1 MVEHLSG
8 GGLCPRRVR
17 VRAALTPTRVLA
29 GRSTNPPNV
38 ESLSLRPA
46 LRDGTRSQLE
56 QHINSSRIAS
66 CAFQDAVTTGP
77 STEMSAAK
85 FIRGA
90 NVTPVSTPPGPQS
103 SESAWRAILAKRA
116 TRIDDLEIENATL
129 QAQLDD
135 ALSRNQHD
143 EGVQMQS
150 KTTVATGTET
160 PDDYALLKQQ
170 YQELE
175 ARHQKL
181 QADYDAG
188 QRYVEAATKKYEAAK
203 LNAMQ
208 WKSYITKRLDASKG
222 DQTHEAPRGADAPLP
237 QPPPPVPRE
246 ISDINITPKP
256 TRRASPEAVDNT
268 TDTHTA
274 NEQIAKS
281 SKQAETS
288 SVVNGSTQSAD
299 SDSKSKRISSSQT
312 TEDDQAEI
320 RSSPIKFEALSDDE
334 PVIVREN
341 ILKRRRN
348 ESASAMPSPQRIKQ
362 EPVSPRRP
370 GSAEEPVELRSDD
383 WSSPVTGVRPLI
395 HMETSDLD
403 AMRGTYQ
410 TPRKRKSRDDTRA
423 RSEERSMATLHP
435 PSHLAR
441 NSSSLS
447 DSNIPDLPAPPVA
460 FERAEGVAGAHQ
472 MTTPKQNITPKER
485 SHGRQRGALSN
496 LSPNVPTISQTA
508 RKRRR
513 SSEETAGKVSMLAED
528 GDENTSQVTP
538 KIEIGSTKTPASHRL
553 DAMLENPT
561 PGRQPLSA
569 RRPAP
574 DTMKR
579 IRPQR
584 PQQQRESMSHTKT
597 VASASRYHR
606 PPGIEKSP
614 PPINPESEP
623 LRSRPMQ
630 RLRPQDF
637 RINPAFADSDYAF
650 DDPMNRKTK
659 AARRCLPGCINPACC
674 GEFLDAARHGL
685 LPPSSKSDAQ
695 VIEDMFGSSHA
706 EIMAAYPPS
715 RHPEILIQA
724 RAQEFANEHGKHRK
738 TFERAATPPGFW
750 RTEMPSTQEEI
761 EDRRKALEMER
772 MKVEGMW
779 REAMRGGGRW
789 LFRDE

>member
-1 MVEHLSG
+1 
-8 GGLCPRRVR
+8 
-17 VRAALTPTRVLA
+17 
-29 GRSTNPPNV
+29 
-38 ESLSLRPA
+38 
-46 LRDGTRSQLE
+46 
-56 QHINSSRIAS
+56 
-66 CAFQDAVTTGP
+66 VTTAYNLD
-77 STEMSAAK
+77 MSAAK
-85 FIRGA
+85 FKRGT

-129 QAQLDD
+129 QAQLAD

-143 EGVQMQS
+143 GAAQTQS
-150 KTTVATGTET
+150 KSTVATGNET

-170 YQELE
+170 YQDLE

-181 QADYDAG
+181 QANYDAG

-222 DQTHEAPRGADAPLP
+222 DHTHEAPRGADTPLP

-256 TRRASPEAVDNT
+256 VHRAMPGEANT
-268 TDTHTA
+268 TKEPHA
-274 NEQIAKS
+274 INGPVARPF
-281 SKQAETS
+281 KQAETS
-288 SVVNGSTQSAD
+288 SAINGSTRSAD
-299 SDSKSKRISSSQT
+299 SDSNSKRISSSQT
-312 TEDDQAEI
+312 TEDDQAGTG
-320 RSSPIKFEALSDDE
+320 SSPIKFEACSDDE
-334 PVIVREN
+334 PVVVREN
-341 ILKRRRN
+341 ILKRGRN
-348 ESASAMPSPQRIKQ
+348 ESASAMPPPRRIKQ
-362 EPVSPRRP
+362 EPVSPQRP

-383 WSSPVTGVRPLI
+383 WSSPATRIRPLI
-395 HMETSDLD
+395 RMETSDLD

-410 TPRKRKSRDDTRA
+410 TPRKRKSRDESRA

-441 NSSSLS
+441 TSSSLS
-447 DSNIPDLPAPPVA
+447 DSDIPDLPAPPVA
-460 FERAEGVAGAHQ
+460 FERAEGVAGTHQ
-472 MTTPKQNITPKER
+472 TTTPKQNITPKER
-485 SHGRQRGALSN
+485 SYVRQRGALGN
-496 LSPNVPTISQTA
+496 LSPNILTIPQTA
-508 RKRRR
+508 KKRRR

-528 GDENTSQVTP
+528 GDEDTSQVTP
-538 KIEIGSTKTPASHRL
+538 KHETGSTKTPASHRL

-579 IRPQR
+579 IRLQR
-584 PQQQRESMSHTKT
+584 PQQQKHEPTSHTKAT
-597 VASASRYHR
+597 ASVSRYYR
-606 PPGIEKSP
+606 PPGTEKSP

-623 LRSRPMQ
+623 RRSRPMQ

-637 RINPAFADSDYAF
+637 RINPAFADSEYAF

-715 RHPEILIQA
+715 RHKEILIQA

-750 RTEMPSTQEEI
+750 RTEMPSTQEEM

>member
-1 MVEHLSG
+1 M
-8 GGLCPRRVR
+8 
-17 VRAALTPTRVLA
+17 
-29 GRSTNPPNV
+29 
-38 ESLSLRPA
+38 
-46 LRDGTRSQLE
+46 
-56 QHINSSRIAS
+56 
-66 CAFQDAVTTGP
+66 
-77 STEMSAAK
+77 
-85 FIRGA
+85 RGA

-129 QAQLDD
+129 QARLDE
-135 ALSRNQHD
+135 ALSRHQHD
-143 EGVQMQS
+143 EGVQIQS
-150 KTTVATGTET
+150 KATVATGTET
-160 PDDYALLKQQ
+160 PYDYALLKQQ
-170 YQELE
+170 YQDLE
-175 ARHQKL
+175 ARHEKL
-181 QADYDAG
+181 KADYDAC
-188 QRYVEAATKKYEAAK
+188 REYISAAEKKYRAAK
-203 LNAMQ
+203 QSAKE
-208 WKSYITKRLDASKG
+208 WKAYLSQRLDAPRV
-222 DQTHEAPRGADAPLP
+222 DQTHEVPRGLDAP
-237 QPPPPVPRE
+237 QPHLPPPVPRE
-246 ISDINITPKP
+246 ISDINVTPKP
-256 TRRASPEAVDNT
+256 VHRAPPKAVD
-268 TDTHTA
+268 DTREAHTA
-274 NEQIAKS
+274 NEPVANSAK
-281 SKQAETS
+281 QVETS
-288 SVVNGSTQSAD
+288 SEINGSTRSVD
-299 SDSKSKRISSSQT
+299 SESNSKRISSSQT
-312 TEDDQAEI
+312 TEDDQAGI
-320 RSSPIKFEALSDDE
+320 RSSPIKSQAFSDDE

-348 ESASAMPSPQRIKQ
+348 ELASAMPPPRRIKQ

-383 WSSPVTGVRPLI
+383 WSSPATGVRPLI
-395 HMETSDLD
+395 RMETSDLD

-410 TPRKRKSRDDTRA
+410 TPRKRRSRDESRA

-447 DSNIPDLPAPPVA
+447 DSDIPDLPAPPVA
-460 FERAEGVAGAHQ
+460 FERAESVAGIHQ
-472 MTTPKQNITPKER
+472 FTTPKQNITPKER
-485 SHGRQRGALSN
+485 SHGRQRGALGN
-496 LSPNVPTISQTA
+496 LSPNIPTIPQTA
-508 RKRRR
+508 KKRRR

-538 KIEIGSTKTPASHRL
+538 KVEIRSTKHPLSHRL
-553 DAMLENPT
+553 DAMLETPT

-584 PQQQRESMSHTKT
+584 PQQQNHEPTSHTRT
-597 VASASRYHR
+597 TASVSKYHR
-606 PPGIEKSP
+606 PRGLEKSP
-614 PPINPESEP
+614 PPVNPESEP
-623 LRSRPMQ
+623 LRARPMQ
-630 RLRPQDF
+630 QLRPQDF

-706 EIMAAYPPS
+706 EVMAAYPPS
-715 RHPEILIQA
+715 RHKEILIQA

-750 RTEMPSTQEEI
+750 RTEMPSTQEEM
-761 EDRRKALEMER
+761 EDRRKAKEMEM

-789 LFRDE
+789 LFKDE